1 MKFFFSFQEYILL
14 DSDKE
19 GPIDKWSWLSMQV
32 RKQRLDLDMEQQ
44 TGSK

>member
-19 GPIDKWSWLSMQV
+19 GQIDEWSWLSIKINSQE
-32 RKQRLDLDMEQQ
+32 KKNKND
-44 TGSK
+44 